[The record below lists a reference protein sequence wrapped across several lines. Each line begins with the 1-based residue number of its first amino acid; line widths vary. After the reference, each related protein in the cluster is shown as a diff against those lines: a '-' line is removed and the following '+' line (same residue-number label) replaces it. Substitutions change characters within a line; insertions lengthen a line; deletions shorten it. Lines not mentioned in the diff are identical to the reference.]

1 MERDTIK
8 VGETRGNLKILS
20 ISQNYPRKYNVQC
33 LRCGKIFT
41 LTPSII
47 IHKNSGCLDCKRKD
61 ARQEKIK
68 WYEKMYT
75 GKIFGNLKVL
85 GFDDIKNNISYARC
99 LCLKCK
105 QESSIRYISLTSGS
119 IKACY
124 NCAKENLKK
133 GHKRMSDLSKGGTNL
148 TAATRPVYMKNSN
161 NTSGYTGVSQLK
173 SGRYRANIKFKCK
186 QYHLGV
192 YDTPEDASKA
202 YQEAKQKLYSNFLDW
217 YQENYHDLWEK
228 YKDSIKKRQ
237 EI

>member
-1 MERDTIK
+1 MKKIIEIGETLGNIK
-8 VGETRGNLKILS
+8 VLS

-41 LTPSII
+41 LTTSII

-61 ARQEKIK
+61 ARQEKIQH
-68 WYEKMYT
+68 YESLYN
-75 GKIFGNLKVL
+75 GKTFGNLKIL

-99 LCLKCK
+99 LCLKCN

-119 IKACY
+119 IKTCY

-133 GHKRMSDLSKGGTNL
+133 GHQRMSDLSKGGTNL
-148 TAATRPVYMKNSN
+148 TTATRPENLKNSN

-202 YQEAKQKLYSNFLDW
+202 YQEAKKKLYDGFLEW
-217 YQENYHDLWEK
+217 YQENYPNLWEK

-237 EI
+237 GD

>member
-1 MERDTIK
+1 MKRIIEIGETFGNIK
-8 VGETRGNLKILS
+8 VLS
-20 ISQNYPRKYNVQC
+20 ILQNRPRKYNVQC

-68 WYEKMYT
+68 WYEKMYN
-75 GKIFGNLKVL
+75 GKIFGTLKVL
-85 GFDDIKNNISYARC
+85 GFDTTKSKFPHAKC
-99 LCLKCK
+99 LCLKCNGI
-105 QESSIRYISLTSGS
+105 SSIRYISLTSGS
-119 IKACY
+119 VKTCY

-133 GHKRMSDLSKGGTNL
+133 GHQRMSDLSKDGTSL
-148 TAATRPVYMKNSN
+148 TAATRPKCMKNSN

-173 SGRYRANIKFKCK
+173 SGKYRANIKFKYK

-192 YDTPEDASKA
+192 YDDPKDASIA
-202 YQEAKQKLYSNFLDW
+202 YQEAKKKLYNGFIEW
-217 YQENYHDLWEK
+217 YQENYPDLWEK

-237 EI
+237 EM